1 MKQTTFLMIKPDGIK
16 HQAEIIDILKQH
28 NLNIEIQNKY
38 KVDINIMRT
47 LLLHYHEVIDRM
59 GKDFNYVGKMFNSF
73 YFGDF
78 EIIPMKVSYEGD
90 EDIIELTRS
99 LAGATNP
106 EKADKGTLRKM
117 FSNDNYE
124 IADREARL
132 VDNVIHASDSHES
145 AERELHLWSEYLNA

>member
-16 HQAEIIDILKQH
+16 YQDEIIDILEAQG
-28 NLNIEIQNKY
+28 LQIEVKNKI
-38 KVDINIMRT
+38 KVDINVMRT

-59 GKDFNYVGKMFNSF
+59 GKEFNYVGKMFNSF

-78 EIIPMKVSYEGD
+78 EIIPMKASYEKD
-90 EDIIELTRS
+90 QDIIELTRT

-106 EKADKGTLRKM
+106 AEADEKTLRNM

-124 IADREARL
+124 IADREERL
-132 VDNVIHASDSHES
+132 VNNVIHASDSHES
-145 AERELHLWSEYLNA
+145 AERELHIWGAYL

>member
-16 HQAEIIDILKQH
+16 HQAKIIEILTKNNLK
-28 NLNIEIQNKY
+28 IEIQNKY
-38 KVDINIMRT
+38 RVDINVIRT

-59 GKDFNYVGKMFNSF
+59 GKEFNYVGKMFNSF

-106 EKADKGTLRKM
+106 EKADKGTLRNM

-145 AERELHLWSEYLNA
+145 AERELRLWSEYLNA